1 MRPVVEEQSPVVE
14 EHPQQGVDMIHRL
27 DRMVSRVLAVGLVL
41 AVALM
46 VTGAVLALV
55 GQGPSPPSELS
66 VSDLPRALAAVE
78 PEGFLTLGLLV
89 LLATPIARVLALV
102 VGFARAKSR
111 IFCYMSAI
119 VLVVLALSA
128 YLGLVG

>member
-1 MRPVVEEQSPVVE
+1 MRPVEAEQS
-14 EHPQQGVDMIHRL
+14 EHGVDMIHRL
-27 DRMVSRVLAVGLVL
+27 DRMVSRVLAVGLVI
-41 AVALM
+41 AVVLM
-46 VTGAVLALV
+46 LTGAVLALA
-55 GQGPSPPSELS
+55 GRGPSPSPELS
-66 VSDLPRALAAVE
+66 VSDLPRELAALE

-111 IFCYMSAI
+111 IFCYMSVA
-119 VLVVLALSA
+119 VLGILALSA